1 MTSAMLR
8 AGRVPAPE
16 KITSSISRAAHLL
29 GRGLAHHPLQRLDQV
44 RLAAAVGADDAGHAG
59 LDGELRRIDEGLEA
73 GEPELVELDHLH
85 HACTV
90 DLLGELAE
98 HARRVPRPSAR
109 P

>member
-16 KITSSISRAAHLL
+16 KMTSSISLPRIC
-29 GRGLAHHPLQRLDQV
+29 LAEVSPITHFMRLDEV

-73 GEPELVELDHLH
+73 GEPEFVELHHLH
-85 HACTV
+85 HA
-90 DLLGELAE
+90 
-98 HARRVPRPSAR
+98 
-109 P
+109 